1 MNVKT
6 KGLQNGFHVSAWK
19 ERDDFF
25 WDEGGVSSKMGMGAR
40 EEGRR
45 GLAEVLS
52 INHDP
57 CYHELYYL
65 SNDIIVLVFSELNS
79 LVRKILQE
87 EENKG
92 VELTGGCGN
101 GEEPG
106 MGMRGGNAE
115 NLEKRWCRKKMGEK
129 SKTARPDPVGACG
142 THSLPSD

>member
-1 MNVKT
+1 
-6 KGLQNGFHVSAWK
+6 
-19 ERDDFF
+19 
-25 WDEGGVSSKMGMGAR
+25 MGMGAR

-57 CYHELYYL
+57 CYHELHYW
-65 SNDIIVLVFSELNS
+65 SNDIIVLVFSELTS

-92 VELTGGCGN
+92 VELTGGCGS

-106 MGMRGGNAE
+106 DGDARQESGRTLEMRVQKRNCREVGNCA
-115 NLEKRWCRKKMGEK
+115 L
-129 SKTARPDPVGACG
+129 
-142 THSLPSD
+142 

>member
-1 MNVKT
+1 
-6 KGLQNGFHVSAWK
+6 
-19 ERDDFF
+19 
-25 WDEGGVSSKMGMGAR
+25 MGMGAR

-45 GLAEVLS
+45 GLAEMLS

-57 CYHELYYL
+57 CYHELHYV

-101 GEEPG
+101 GDEPR
-106 MGMRGGNAE
+106 MGMRGGKAE
-115 NLEKRWCRKKMGEK
+115 NLEKSGRRMKVGEE
-129 SKTARPDPVGACG
+129 SNTARLKNRSMRHPHLAQRLRACR
-142 THSLPSD
+142 PSVKCGSEGERAWRF

>member
-1 MNVKT
+1 
-6 KGLQNGFHVSAWK
+6 
-19 ERDDFF
+19 
-25 WDEGGVSSKMGMGAR
+25 MGMGAS

-57 CYHELYYL
+57 CYHELHYL

-92 VELTGGCGN
+92 VEFTGGCGN
-101 GEEPG
+101 GDEPG
-106 MGMRGGNAE
+106 MGIRRRNAE
-115 NLEKRWCRKKMGEK
+115 EL
-129 SKTARPDPVGACG
+129 
-142 THSLPSD
+142 